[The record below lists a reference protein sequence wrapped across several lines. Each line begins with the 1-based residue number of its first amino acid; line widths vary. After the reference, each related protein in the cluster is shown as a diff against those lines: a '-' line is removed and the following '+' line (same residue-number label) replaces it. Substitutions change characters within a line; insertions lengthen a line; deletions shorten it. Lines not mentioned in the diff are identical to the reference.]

1 MWLTPIIA
9 DCCMAFAA
17 QKREADMS
25 TSLVDQFHWP
35 MALAIWPQPYV
46 IPFLLI
52 YVWTRR
58 VERNKRQ
65 RTARHD
71 AYDFD
76 RRSWLFIDY
85 GSKVAR
91 LVALVAAIVTP
102 PWTSGSAQLLMYATG
117 LVAMAAGT
125 FLRRRCFVT
134 LGEDFTFSVKVS
146 AAQPIV
152 QTGAYR
158 WVRHPSYTGGLL
170 YNIGIGLVLTNL
182 LSTIVLTLTMS
193 AVYAFRVMVE
203 EKALL
208 KLHGER
214 YRQYMRSTKRF
225 VPFLF

>member
-1 MWLTPIIA
+1 MY
-9 DCCMAFAA
+9 
-17 QKREADMS
+17 
-25 TSLVDQFHWP
+25 TSLVDQLHWP
-35 MALAIWPQPYV
+35 MALEIWPPYV
-46 IPFLLI
+46 IPFLGI

-58 VERNKRQ
+58 NERDKRQ
-65 RTARHD
+65 RAARPD
-71 AYDFD
+71 AHDFD
-76 RRSWLFIDY
+76 RGSWLFIDY

-91 LVALVAAIVTP
+91 LVALGAAFVTP
-102 PWTSGSAQLLMYATG
+102 PWVGGPAQLLMYATG

-125 FLRRRCFVT
+125 YLRRKCFIA

-182 LSTIVLTLTMS
+182 VSTIVLALTMS

-208 KLHGER
+208 TQHGET

>member
-1 MWLTPIIA
+1 MY
-9 DCCMAFAA
+9 
-17 QKREADMS
+17 

-35 MALAIWPQPYV
+35 MALAIWPPYV
-46 IPFLLI
+46 IPFLSI
-52 YVWTRR
+52 YVWTRKN
-58 VERNKRQ
+58 ERDKRQ
-65 RTARHD
+65 RIARHD
-71 AYDFD
+71 AHDFD
-76 RRSWLFIDY
+76 KGSWLFIDY
-85 GSKVAR
+85 GSKAAR
-91 LVALVAAIVTP
+91 LVALGAAFVTP
-102 PWTSGSAQLLMYATG
+102 PSVSGSAQLLMYSTG
-117 LVAMAAGT
+117 LAAMAAGT
-125 FLRRRCFVT
+125 FLRRKCFIA

-208 KLHGER
+208 TLHGER